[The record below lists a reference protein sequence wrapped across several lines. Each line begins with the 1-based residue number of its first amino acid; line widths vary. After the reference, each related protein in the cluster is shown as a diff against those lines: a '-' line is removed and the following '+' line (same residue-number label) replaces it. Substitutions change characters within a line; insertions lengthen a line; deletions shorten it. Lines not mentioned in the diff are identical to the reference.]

1 MRISDWSSDVCSY
14 DLRKVYVYQ
23 YRIARPG
30 EAERTPA
37 RRYTIGR
44 HGNLTPAQAR
54 KRAKELAELVERGIC
69 PKEKEKTDRAA
80 DEEAKQQA
88 RQKARLA
95 GELVF
100 EKVAALWLE
109 HYENE
114 KIGRANV

>member
-54 KRAKELAELVERGIC
+54 KRAKELAELVERCIC
-69 PKEKEKTDRAA
+69 TQEKEKNDRSAA
-80 DEEAKQQA
+80 EEERKSVEKGK
-88 RQKARLA
+88 RVSLRL
-95 GELVF
+95 
-100 EKVAALWLE
+100 
-109 HYENE
+109 
-114 KIGRANV
+114 